1 MPPTTAN
8 NPLTSTAAGNV
19 HPACYEQP
27 SRCRP
32 WLAALSGAFMTILY
46 AFLALGIGGALS
58 GIMGGYIGGAVFLLA
73 MAACAPGLLLFAL
86 WNAMSA
92 PIEGPLETA
101 LHFERQMQGMLI
113 AGVGSL
119 LFWAC
124 LGGAWGYWRCV
135 RKQRRSTS

>member
-8 NPLTSTAAGNV
+8 TPLTSTAAGNV

-86 WNAMSA
+86 
-92 PIEGPLETA
+92 
-101 LHFERQMQGMLI
+101 
-113 AGVGSL
+113 
-119 LFWAC
+119 
-124 LGGAWGYWRCV
+124 
-135 RKQRRSTS
+135 